1 MGEIYLGSSSD
12 FLDSVSSLYCLT
24 PKKSNNKRRETN
36 LVRSSD
42 LREDKWW
49 EDKMNYTQESE
60 SPVVN
65 SFQNAPRDIYKCSDI
80 FVMIVMLVK
89 IGDDGDEHSQ
99 SCKMSILLHKA
110 NLPNQILPQSVPSMA
125 NLWSNNI

>member
-1 MGEIYLGSSSD
+1 M
-12 FLDSVSSLYCLT
+12 
-24 PKKSNNKRRETN
+24 RE
-36 LVRSSD
+36 
-42 LREDKWW
+42 EKWW

-80 FVMIVMLVK
+80 FVMMVMLVK

-99 SCKMSILLHKA
+99 SCKMSILLHGA